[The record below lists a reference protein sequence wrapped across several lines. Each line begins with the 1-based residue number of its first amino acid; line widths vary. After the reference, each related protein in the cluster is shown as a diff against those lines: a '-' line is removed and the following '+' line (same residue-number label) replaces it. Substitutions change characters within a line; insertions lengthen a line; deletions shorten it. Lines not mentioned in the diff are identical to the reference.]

1 MSNTRYHS
9 IGLKVKEKQESN
21 PGRQSDDRM
30 GENSRGK
37 ANLKRWV
44 LSFERNAETDNELRV
59 SGREGVPE
67 SWSNDRK
74 GPFYPEMFGHMEW
87 TEPMNQMIL

>member
-44 LSFERNAETDNELRV
+44 LSFERNVETDNELRCQAGGSSRV
-59 SGREGVPE
+59 LEQRQK
-67 SWSNDRK
+67 R
-74 GPFYPEMFGHMEW
+74 PFYPEMFGHMGW